1 MDGGTRRKNQER
13 IMNIRIYWLSAAKQ
27 QGIKSSVKRAVWT
40 RGQKGDELCRWGDLG
55 TPWLW
60 NCRGVCDGYFESVM
74 LSRCW
79 DHLSVLGIDATN

>member
-40 RGQKGDELCRWGDLG
+40 RGLIKGG
-55 TPWLW
+55 
-60 NCRGVCDGYFESVM
+60 GVV
-74 LSRCW
+74 
-79 DHLSVLGIDATN
+79 